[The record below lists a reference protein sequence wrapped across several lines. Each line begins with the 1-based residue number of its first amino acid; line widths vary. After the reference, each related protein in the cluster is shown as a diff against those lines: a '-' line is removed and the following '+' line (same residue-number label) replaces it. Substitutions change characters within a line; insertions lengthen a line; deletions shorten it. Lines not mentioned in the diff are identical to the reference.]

1 MMSRDCLTD
10 YSLSSH
16 YIPFEVFSFSTV
28 TKKKLDF
35 ALTHVFAPFSARSGA
50 VERGPVTGNRW
61 VFHPLYVLLVSAV
74 VL

>member
-1 MMSRDCLTD
+1 M
-10 YSLSSH
+10 
-16 YIPFEVFSFSTV
+16 
-28 TKKKLDF
+28 
-35 ALTHVFAPFSARSGA
+35 AAARGGT